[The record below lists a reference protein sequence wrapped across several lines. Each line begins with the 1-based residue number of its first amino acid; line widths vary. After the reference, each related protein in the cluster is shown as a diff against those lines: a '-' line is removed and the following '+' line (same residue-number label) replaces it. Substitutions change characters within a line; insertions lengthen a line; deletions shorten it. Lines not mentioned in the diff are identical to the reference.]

1 MTSAD
6 VTTGTPDRIADYQ
19 IVRLLGE
26 GNHGRFYLAVPP
38 PRLGLPDEFVALKVF
53 TGHCSE
59 QAYDRGVRELRVF
72 AQVSSP
78 YLVRVYD
85 AVLHESFLY
94 AMEYFP
100 GGSLAAPARPLARHE
115 VLMAVEHTALAAH
128 ALHEAGL
135 SHGDI
140 KPANVMLGETG
151 AKLSDLGL
159 ARFLAPGVTLTG
171 MANAAS
177 LEYLDPA
184 LLQGERPSRAT
195 EIWGLGATLHRSL
208 TGTGLYGEL
217 PDNEPLLAI
226 RRLMTTQPTLG
237 PGLSPGEADLIQAC
251 LAPLAERPKTAL
263 EVAARLHELA
273 TQAG

>member
-1 MTSAD
+1 MTTAD

-100 GGSLAAPARPLARHE
+100 GGSLATPARPLARRE
-115 VLMAVEHTALAAH
+115 VLMAVQHTALAAH

-184 LLQGERPSRAT
+184 LLQGERPSRAS

-237 PGLSPGEADLIQAC
+237 PGLSAGEAALIQAC
-251 LAPLAERPKTAL
+251 LAPPAERPKTAQ
-263 EVAARLHELA
+263 EVADALQELV
-273 TQAG
+273 TQAN

>member
-19 IVRLLGE
+19 IVRVLGE

-38 PRLGLPDEFVALKVF
+38 PRLGLADEFVALKVF
-53 TGHCSE
+53 TGQCSE
-59 QAYDRGVRELRVF
+59 QAYDRGVRELRAF

-100 GGSLAAPARPLARHE
+100 GGSLAVPARPLARRE
-115 VLMAVEHTALAAH
+115 VLTAVEHAALAAH

-140 KPANVMLGETG
+140 KPANVMIGNAG

-171 MANAAS
+171 MANAVS
-177 LEYLDPA
+177 LEFLDPA
-184 LLQGERPSRAT
+184 LLQGERPSRAS

-208 TGTGLYGEL
+208 TGAGLYGEL

-226 RRLMTTQPTLG
+226 RRLMSTKPTLA
-237 PGLSPGEADLIQAC
+237 PGLSPDERALIQAC
-251 LAPLAERPKTAL
+251 LAPPAERIRTSL
-263 EVAARLHELA
+263 EVASRLHELA
-273 TQAG
+273 ARAG

>member
-6 VTTGTPDRIADYQ
+6 ATIGTPDRIADYQ
-19 IVRLLGE
+19 IVRALGE
-26 GNHGRFYLAVPP
+26 GNHGRFYLAMP
-38 PRLGLPDEFVALKVF
+38 PRRLNLTDEFVALKVF

-59 QAYDRGVRELRVF
+59 QAYDRGVRELRAF

-100 GGSLAAPARPLARHE
+100 GGSLASPARPLAREE
-115 VLMAVEHTALAAH
+115 VLIALEHTALAAH

-140 KPANVMLGETG
+140 KPANIMLGEDG

-171 MANAAS
+171 MATAAS

-184 LLQGERPSRAT
+184 LLQGERPSRAS
-195 EIWGLGATLHRSL
+195 EIWSLGATLHRSL
-208 TGTGLYGEL
+208 TGAGLYGEL

-226 RRLMTTQPTLG
+226 RRLMSTQPTVA
-237 PGLSPGEADLIQAC
+237 PGLAPGEAELIHAC
-251 LAPLAERPKTAL
+251 LAPPAERLGTAL
-263 EVAARLHELA
+263 EVASVLEQLRK
-273 TQAG
+273 GS

>member
-6 VTTGTPDRIADYQ
+6 VTIGTPDRIADYQ
-19 IVRLLGE
+19 IVRALGE
-26 GNHGRFYLAVPP
+26 GNHVRFYLATPP
-38 PRLGLPDEFVALKVF
+38 PRLGLSDEFVALKVF
-53 TGHCSE
+53 TGQCSE
-59 QAYDRGVRELRVF
+59 QAYDRGVRELRAF

-100 GGSLAAPARPLARHE
+100 GGSLAAPARPLARRE
-115 VLMAVEHTALAAH
+115 VLMAMEHTALAAH

-140 KPANVMLGETG
+140 KPANIMLGDNG

-177 LEYLDPA
+177 LEFLDPA

-195 EIWGLGATLHRSL
+195 EIWGLGASLHRSL
-208 TGTGLYGEL
+208 TGVGLYGEL

-226 RRLMTTQPTLG
+226 RRLMSTTPTLA
-237 PGLSPGEADLIQAC
+237 PGLSPGEAATVEAC
-251 LAPLAERPKTAL
+251 LAPVSERPRTAL
-263 EVAARLHELA
+263 EVASRLHELA
-273 TQAG
+273 AQAG

>member
-1 MTSAD
+1 MTSAN

-19 IVRLLGE
+19 IVRVLGE

-38 PRLGLPDEFVALKVF
+38 PRLELPDEFVALKVF

-59 QAYDRGVRELRVF
+59 QAYDRGVRELRAF

-100 GGSLAAPARPLARHE
+100 GGSLASPARPLARHE
-115 VLMAVEHTALAAH
+115 VLTAVEHASLAAH

-140 KPANVMLGETG
+140 KPANVMLGESG

-171 MANAAS
+171 MASPAS
-177 LEYLDPA
+177 LEFLDPG
-184 LLQGERPSRAT
+184 LLRGEHPSRSS
-195 EIWGLGATLHRSL
+195 EIWGLGATLHRAL
-208 TGTGLYGEL
+208 TGVGLYGEL

-226 RRLMTTQPTLG
+226 RRIMSTQPVLAA
-237 PGLSPGEADLIQAC
+237 GLSPGEAEFINAC
-251 LAPLAERPKTAL
+251 LAPPAGRPRTCREAATVLGELAK
-263 EVAARLHELA
+263 AAR
-273 TQAG
+273 